1 MHLHKIYH
9 FILIHCYLAISPK
22 PTAPAGGP
30 RRGNHVKGTFKE
42 TAPLIFPTTSSG
54 LWEAHQ
60 LIPQN
65 VKLLVFW
72 VFEIKKTCVSQGPR

>member
-9 FILIHCYLAISPK
+9 FILIHCHLATSPK

-42 TAPLIFPTTSSG
+42 TAPLIFPTNLLRPLGGTSANSPKCKV
-54 LWEAHQ
+54 A
-60 LIPQN
+60 
-65 VKLLVFW
+65 
-72 VFEIKKTCVSQGPR
+72 CVLGF